1 MTPRRD
7 ENDASRWGSA
17 AADASPVGTAPTY
30 EPPSLTVLGSLAELT
45 RGGSV
50 GAASDGFGT
59 AGASGALP

>member
-1 MTPRRD
+1 MIPRR
-7 ENDASRWGSA
+7 EETDASRWGSA
-17 AADASPVGTAPTY
+17 AADTSSVGPAPAY

-59 AGASGALP
+59 AGASGHLP